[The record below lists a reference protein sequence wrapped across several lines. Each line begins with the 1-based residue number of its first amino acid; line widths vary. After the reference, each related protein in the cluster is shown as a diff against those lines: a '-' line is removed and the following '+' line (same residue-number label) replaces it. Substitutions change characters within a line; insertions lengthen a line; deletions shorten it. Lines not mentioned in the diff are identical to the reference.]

1 MARLFLASLLLL
13 FALSGQPIEFKPD
26 TVSGR
31 EMCPIEPQREEAEYG
46 DSEAQFQLGIAYFQG
61 EVIEQDCDLS
71 AWWIR
76 KAAMAGHPYAQGF
89 FGAMYAD
96 GVGVLQNDAEA
107 YVWCAVAA
115 VNGDE
120 HAAENLERQ
129 ARRLAPTTL
138 LAAEARAHRLNAR
151 IQESVTTGN
160 SLPRQ
165 TDFTPGILCP
175 RR

>member
-76 KAAMAGHPYAQGF
+76 KTS
-89 FGAMYAD
+89 
-96 GVGVLQNDAEA
+96 
-107 YVWCAVAA
+107 
-115 VNGDE
+115 
-120 HAAENLERQ
+120 
-129 ARRLAPTTL
+129 RRLAPL
-138 LAAEARAHRLNAR
+138 VGPPEAIIAAM
-151 IQESVTTGN
+151 
-160 SLPRQ
+160 
-165 TDFTPGILCP
+165 ILI
-175 RR
+175 